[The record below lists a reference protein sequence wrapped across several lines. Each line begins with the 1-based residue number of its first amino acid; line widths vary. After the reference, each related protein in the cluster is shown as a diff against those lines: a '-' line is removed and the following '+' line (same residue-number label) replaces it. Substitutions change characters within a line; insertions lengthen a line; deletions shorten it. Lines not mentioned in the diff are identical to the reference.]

1 MFLLYNVFNWG
12 DYMKNKKREKILIKI
27 GSSSLVNEDYSINE
41 PVLVTICQE
50 FKKLQEMGYLPCL
63 VTSGAIA
70 VGMNMLGLKTKPKE
84 MALKQACAAIG
95 QAKLMEAYNKVGS
108 MYGLI
113 LGQILINH
121 DDFEIRNRMI
131 HLSDTL
137 DSMFKN
143 NIIPIINENDALAVE
158 EIKVGD
164 NDTLAALIS
173 PMIEASLVILFTDID
188 GLYDKNPKEYGDA
201 KLIDLVPNIT
211 NEILEYAKDSNSKVG
226 TGGMKTKLDAAI
238 ISTMAGCNMMI
249 CSSKELKNLSEIV
262 LGKKVGTLFLAK
274 NNLISKREH
283 WMIFK
288 ANSVGSI
295 IIDDGLKNGLSERK
309 VSILPK
315 GIINVEN
322 EFLKSSVVDIKDS
335 NNVLIG
341 KGITNYSSQDI
352 KRVIGLS
359 SIEANQVID
368 FDSKKGIIY
377 ADDIVLLKEGYYGR
391 FVK

>member
-1 MFLLYNVFNWG
+1 
-12 DYMKNKKREKILIKI
+12 MKNGKREKILIKI

-50 FKKLQEMGYLPCL
+50 FKKLQSKGYLSCL

-70 VGMNMLGLKTKPKE
+70 VDMNILGLKTKPKE

-121 DDFEIRNRMI
+121 DDFQVRNRMI
-131 HLSDTL
+131 HLSNTL

-188 GLYDKNPKEYGDA
+188 GLYDKNPKEYDDA
-201 KLIDLVPNIT
+201 KLIDLVPDIT
-211 NEILEYAKDSNSKVG
+211 NEILNCAKDSNSKVG
-226 TGGMKTKLDAAI
+226 TGGMKTKIDAAI
-238 ISTMAGCNMMI
+238 ISTMAGCNLMI
-249 CSSKELKNLSEIV
+249 CNSKELQSLTDIV
-262 LGKKVGTLFLAK
+262 MGKKVGTLFLAK
-274 NNLISKREH
+274 NNFISKREH

-295 IIDDGLKNGLSERK
+295 IIDDGLKNALNERK
-309 VSILPK
+309 LSILPK
-315 GIINVEN
+315 GILDVEN

-335 NNVLIG
+335 NNMLIG
-341 KGITNYSSQDI
+341 KGITNYSSLDI
-352 KRVIGLS
+352 KKIIGLS
-359 SIEANQVID
+359 SQEAKELID